1 MSQQVVGIDHVGIA
15 VEDLDD
21 AVETFEK
28 LLGEDAEVH
37 RIDPGKEFD
46 DDGNVVEEIRFAY
59 LDSGNGVLIE
69 LMQPGTVGEGAI
81 GTYVENNG
89 EGIHHVS
96 FWVEPKSEFA
106 EFFETLGDL
115 GFATV
120 GEEPWRSDPSVER
133 DNVYTYLHPKST
145 HGTLIE
151 LISPYEV
158 EDGVMQT
165 RETARDAG
173 KDWPVDD

>member
-1 MSQQVVGIDHVGIA
+1 MAQVAGLDHVGIA
-15 VEDLDD
+15 VEDLDE
-21 AVETFEK
+21 AVETFEA

-37 RIDPGKEFD
+37 RIDPGKEYD

-59 LDSGNGVLIE
+59 LGAGNDVMLE

-81 GTYVENNG
+81 GSYLEANG
-89 EGIHHVS
+89 EGIHHIS
-96 FWVEPKSEFA
+96 FWVEPKSEFGQ
-106 EFFETLGDL
+106 FFETLSDL

-120 GEEPWRSDPSVER
+120 GDEPWRSDPSAER

-165 RETARDAG
+165 RETAADAG
-173 KDWPVDD
+173 LDWADE